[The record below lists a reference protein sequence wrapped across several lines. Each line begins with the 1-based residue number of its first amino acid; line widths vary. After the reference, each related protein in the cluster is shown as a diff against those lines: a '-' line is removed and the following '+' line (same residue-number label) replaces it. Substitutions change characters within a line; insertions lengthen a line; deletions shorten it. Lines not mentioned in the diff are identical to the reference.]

1 VVTETD
7 LFQQTSVMM
16 LDVKDVMT
24 TSTSIPL
31 ATDVFKEFV
40 QEMKLDKLMDP
51 AELAQNTTNHPKMD

>member
-1 VVTETD
+1 
-7 LFQQTSVMM
+7 MM
-16 LDVKDVMT
+16 PDVKDVMT